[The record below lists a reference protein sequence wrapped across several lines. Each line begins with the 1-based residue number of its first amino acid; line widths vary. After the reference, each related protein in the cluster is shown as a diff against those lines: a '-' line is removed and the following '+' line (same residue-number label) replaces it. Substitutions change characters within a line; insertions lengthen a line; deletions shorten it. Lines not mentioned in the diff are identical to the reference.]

1 MPEVGYDQD
10 PQHKQDTGTP
20 GINLENFSD
29 EQLGALQAMLDA
41 ARGGRNVPSGPDAA
55 VSTDNESGPSINDT
69 VDNPDATPTVVNGS
83 TPDQQT
89 NPTDTAAAQAP
100 EAPRVSRRTLLWGLG
115 AAVVGGGVVATVL
128 ANRPQQAPTGPAPAT
143 PRPTPTVSET
153 PQPTPSETTTGP
165 EAGSQMEMA
174 QELLGIKNAEF
185 NAMPLSL
192 RHRAVD
198 GRYVDIVSGF
208 TDATLY
214 FPYIAGR
221 KPYTEEVGKF
231 AAAEG
236 KDLYDFNPVDIASL
250 VGLGETTDNRQASA
264 QDILNQLTFAR
275 AVAWGQVEA
284 PLTRQLNPNTAANM
298 VSGYYFD
305 PKSSDAQDMIAEL
318 QRSKTMRVFGPESY
332 TKPGHVTSS
341 GALYTRTFDDP
352 GIGRLD
358 YKVINYNL
366 GNGNLYKIVTPVTTE
381 FTGPDPRGVKGSI
394 ATLSITKWLVLKEGT
409 GTEDIYGRLKHFS

>member
-1 MPEVGYDQD
+1 MSELRYDHG

-41 ARGGRNVPSGPDAA
+41 ARGGRNEPSGPDTA
-55 VSTDNESGPSINDT
+55 VSTNNESGPSINDT
-69 VDNPDATPTVVNGS
+69 VDDPDATPTVVNGP

-89 NPTDTAAAQAP
+89 DSTDTAAAQAP
-100 EAPRVSRRTLLWGLG
+100 EAGRVSRRTLLWGVLG
-115 AAVVGGGVVATVL
+115 VGGATAL
-128 ANRPQQAPTGPAPAT
+128 GGGLFFANRPQQAPTGPAPTT
-143 PRPTPTVSET
+143 PQPTPTVSEI

-174 QELLGIKNAEF
+174 QELLGSKNAEF

-192 RHRAVD
+192 RQRAVD

-208 TDATLY
+208 TDETLY
-214 FPYIAGR
+214 LPYIAGR

-250 VGLGETTDNRQASA
+250 VGLGEASDNKQASA
-264 QDILNQLTFAR
+264 QDILNQLTFAK
-275 AVAWGQVEA
+275 AVAWGQVET
-284 PLTRQLNPNTAANM
+284 PLTRQLDPNTAANM

-318 QRSKTMRVFGPESY
+318 QRSKTMKVFGPESY

-341 GALYTRTFDDP
+341 GVLYTNTFDEL
-352 GIGRLD
+352 GRLD